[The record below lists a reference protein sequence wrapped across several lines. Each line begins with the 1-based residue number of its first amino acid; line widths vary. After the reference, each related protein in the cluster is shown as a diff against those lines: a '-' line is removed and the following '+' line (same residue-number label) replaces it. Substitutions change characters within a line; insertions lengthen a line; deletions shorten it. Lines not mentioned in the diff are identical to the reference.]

1 MRVCRLIKKN
11 ITLPLLNSATL
22 ELKKMNYIKVFAPAT
37 VANVACG
44 FDIFGFAVDEPGD
57 VVELRRR
64 DKPGIVITD
73 ITGDEGRLPRDA
85 ARNAVTVVMLR
96 LLDHLNRSD
105 VGCEVVLHKNMPLGS
120 GMGSSAA
127 SAVAGVFALNELLG
141 QPLTRRELLPFAIEG
156 ERIACGSAHAD
167 NVGPAL
173 MGGFL
178 VIRSYQPLDVF
189 RISVPSELYCTLVSP
204 DIEVNTKDARFI
216 LRNEVSL
223 KNAISQMGN
232 VAGLIAGLM
241 QEDYDLI
248 SRSMVDVI
256 VEPIRAILI
265 PEFNEVK
272 QAALAQGALGC
283 SISGAGPSIF
293 TLSKGRETAERVG
306 QAMQATFAKADIDSK
321 VYVSAINR
329 DGPRVLATA

>member
-1 MRVCRLIKKN
+1 
-11 ITLPLLNSATL
+11 
-22 ELKKMNYIKVFAPAT
+22 MNYIKAFAPAT

-57 VVELRRR
+57 TVELYRR
-64 DKPGIVITD
+64 DEPGISITE
-73 ITGDEGRLPRDA
+73 ITGDEGRLPRDPQ
-85 ARNAVTVVMLR
+85 RNAVTVVMLKM
-96 LLDHLNRSD
+96 LEQLQNTDF
-105 VGCEVVLHKNMPLGS
+105 GCEVRLHKNMPLGS

-127 SAVAGVFALNELLG
+127 SAAAGVFALNEMLG
-141 QPLTRRELLPFAIEG
+141 NPYTREQLLPFAIEG

-173 MGGFL
+173 MGGFV
-178 VIRSYQPLDVF
+178 VIRSYKPLDMF
-189 RISVPSELYCTLVSP
+189 NIPVPKNLYCTLVHP

-241 QEDYDLI
+241 QEDYALI

-256 VEPIRAILI
+256 IEPVRAILI

-272 QAALAQGALGC
+272 HAALEEGALGC
-283 SISGAGPSIF
+283 SISGAGPSMF
-293 TLSKGRETAERVG
+293 TLSKGKETAERVG
-306 QAMQATFAKADIDSK
+306 KAMQETFALAGIDSHIH
-321 VYVSAINR
+321 VSAINQ
-329 DGPRVLATA
+329 DGPRVLERR

>member
-1 MRVCRLIKKN
+1 
-11 ITLPLLNSATL
+11 
-22 ELKKMNYIKVFAPAT
+22 MNYIKAFAPAT

-57 VVELRRR
+57 VVEIRRR
-64 DKPGIVITD
+64 DAPGIVITD
-73 ITGDEGRLPRDA
+73 ITGDEGRLPRDP

-96 LLDHLNRSD
+96 LLKHLGNTEF
-105 VGCEVVLHKNMPLGS
+105 GGEVVLHKNMPLGS
-120 GMGSSAA
+120 GMGSSSA
-127 SAVAGVFALNELLG
+127 SAVAGVFALNEMLG
-141 QPLTRRELLPFAIEG
+141 RPLTRQQLLPFAMEG

-167 NVGPAL
+167 NVGPSL

-189 RISVPSELYCTLVSP
+189 SIPVPEELYCTLVNP

-241 QEDYDLI
+241 QEDYELI

-272 QAALAQGALGC
+272 QVAIAQGALGC
-283 SISGAGPSIF
+283 SISGAGPSMF

-306 QAMQATFAKADIDSK
+306 KAMREKFAEAEIDSK

-329 DGPRVLATA
+329 DGPKVLEKH

>member
-1 MRVCRLIKKN
+1 
-11 ITLPLLNSATL
+11 
-22 ELKKMNYIKVFAPAT
+22 MNYIKVFAPAT

-57 VVELRRR
+57 IVELYRR
-64 DKPGIVITD
+64 DEPGIVITN
-73 ITGDEGRLPRDA
+73 ITGDEGRLPR
-85 ARNAVTVVMLR
+85 NATQNSVTVVMLKM
-96 LLDHLNRSD
+96 LEHLKNFEF
-105 VGCEVVLHKNMPLGS
+105 GCEVVLHKNMPLGS

-127 SAVAGVFALNELLG
+127 SAAAGVFALNEMLG
-141 QPLTRRELLPFAIEG
+141 APFSRQQLMQFAVEG
-156 ERIACGSAHAD
+156 ERIASGSAHAD

-173 MGGFL
+173 IGGFV
-178 VIRSYQPLDVF
+178 VIRCYHPLDIF
-189 RISVPSELYCTLVSP
+189 QIPVPEELYCTLVHP

-223 KNAISQMGN
+223 KNTISQMGN

-241 QEDYDLI
+241 KEDYSLI

-256 VEPIRAILI
+256 IEPVRAILI

-272 QAALAQGALGC
+272 QAALTAGALGC
-283 SISGAGPSIF
+283 SISGAGPSMF

-306 QAMQATFAKADIDSK
+306 LVMQQTFAQAGIESQIH
-321 VYVSAINR
+321 VSGINQ
-329 DGPRVLATA
+329 DGPRVLERE